1 MPQALRVGSHE
12 AILLPNRHVG
22 DKVLRNTQVV
32 HVRRLQR
39 LHGQVQELRRWMDAR
54 LRLFCGDL
62 SAPLWLFGLGLW
74 LLELGA
80 RLLRLGQEDV
90 VVFTLVLLR
99 TWQWLWRLSA
109 SKRGSILL
117 L

>member
-1 MPQALRVGSHE
+1 MPQALRVGPHE

-32 HVRRLQR
+32 RRLQR
-39 LHGQVQELRRWMDAR
+39 LHGQVQLRRWMDAR

-90 VVFTLVLLR
+90 VVFTFGLLR
-99 TWQWLWRLSA
+99 TWQWLWRLKARIGSA
-109 SKRGSILL
+109 VHFRKFS
-117 L
+117 